1 MSKNEAIN
9 RLRDELNRLA
19 EVVNDQDAAL
29 IDECLNEAME
39 LAKPPADTI
48 PVRVAVAMGFDISG
62 RLAYSPT
69 GFAGS
74 PVPDLEEGGTI
85 VKTVILTANVKPPS
99 NEVETVD
106 AEVSDAWHLHLPSL
120 QVRDG

>member
-1 MSKNEAIN
+1 VSKNEAIN

-85 VKTVILTANVKPPS
+85 VKRWYSSPPTSSRRPPKSKP
-99 NEVETVD
+99 
-106 AEVSDAWHLHLPSL
+106 WM
-120 QVRDG
+120 RR

>member
-1 MSKNEAIN
+1 VSKNEAIN

-48 PVRVAVAMGFDISG
+48 PVRVAVAMAVMENGEI
-62 RLAYSPT
+62 
-69 GFAGS
+69 AGD
-74 PVPDLEEGGTI
+74 VACNLGVCEIEETAKDRVSVI
-85 VKTVILTANVKPPS
+85 EHAEKVVILTAHVKPPTT
-99 NEVETVD
+99 EVEIVD
-106 AEVSDAWHLHLPSL
+106 AEVSDA
-120 QVRDG
+120 